1 MTKLIELLETNNIK
15 PEDAMFAL
23 GVYLQDQQEE
33 VIEYD

>member
-23 GVYLQDQQEE
+23 SVYLQEQQEG